1 MMKNGN
7 KSGECVHPPFSWL
20 EELAHHPFLF
30 VVFSISLS
38 ADFPFFF
45 LFFLSMYQRRY
56 CAYSHVTPVKKK
68 EEQSRRIPAFQNY
81 FVIEFFFFFSSTITG
96 CTDA

>member
-45 LFFLSMYQRRY
+45 LFFIYVSTTLLCIFARHSR
-56 CAYSHVTPVKKK
+56 KKK
-68 EEQSRRIPAFQNY
+68 KKNNRGAFLH
-81 FVIEFFFFFSSTITG
+81 FKTISLLSFSFSFHLQ
-96 CTDA
+96 